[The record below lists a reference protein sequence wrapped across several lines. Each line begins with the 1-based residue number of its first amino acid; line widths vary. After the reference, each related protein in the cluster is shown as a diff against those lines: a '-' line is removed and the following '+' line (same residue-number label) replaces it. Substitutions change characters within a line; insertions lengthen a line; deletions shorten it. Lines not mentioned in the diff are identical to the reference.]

1 MERESRKYAGRVAH
15 QARYGKDG
23 FRRYNDLIKSLI
35 LALGLPR
42 PRETL
47 TIGSDLPGA
56 TVGGLTR

>member
-1 MERESRKYAGRVAH
+1 VNPENTQVGWRTRLDM
-15 QARYGKDG
+15 GKDG